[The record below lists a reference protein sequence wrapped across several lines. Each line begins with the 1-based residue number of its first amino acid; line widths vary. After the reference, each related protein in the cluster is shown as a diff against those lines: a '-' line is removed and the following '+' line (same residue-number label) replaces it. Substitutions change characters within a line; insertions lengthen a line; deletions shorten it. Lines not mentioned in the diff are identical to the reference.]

1 MSRDKKTRPA
11 KEAREQAGQEAAP
24 AVTHNPFVA
33 AKAKLQAL
41 VKPQPGP
48 GKPQQGPKDNPG
60 RGPAAPAGPAGP
72 AAKAQTGP
80 SAPAPKEAPEQKLTM
95 TQEEMDQALFLREM
109 GGVKRLGGVRRA
121 PAEKAPVAPRPRP
134 SEEAEVVAELADL
147 VEGNGPWDIAD
158 TDEYIEGIGPG
169 LDRRLLARLRK
180 GEYAVQGHVDLHGLT
195 AEEAR
200 IRVDG
205 FLQEARLRGWRC
217 VLIVHGRGL
226 NSKDQI
232 PVLKERVRVWLT
244 RGRLARQVLCFA
256 TARQVDGGAGAVYV
270 LLRK

>member
-11 KEAREQAGQEAAP
+11 KEAPARETPAKKAKDQAGPEAVP
-24 AVTHNPFVA
+24 EVTHNPFA
-33 AKAKLQAL
+33 AARAKLQAL
-41 VKPQPGP
+41 VKPAAGKGTGP
-48 GKPQQGPKDNPG
+48 GQGQGQGPAKEK
-60 RGPAAPAGPAGP
+60 GP
-72 AAKAQTGP
+72 P
-80 SAPAPKEAPEQKLTM
+80 SQAPAPAPPAQAP
-95 TQEEMDQALFLREM
+95 QETDEALFLREM
-109 GGVKRLGGVRRA
+109 GGVKRLAGSRRA
-121 PAEKAPVAPRPRP
+121 PQEKADVAARPRP
-134 SEEAEVVAELADL
+134 SEDAEVVAELADL
-147 VEGNGPWDIAD
+147 VQGTGAWDIAD

-169 LDRRLLARLRK
+169 LDRRLLTRLRK

-200 IRVDG
+200 IRVEA
-205 FLQEARLRGWRC
+205 FLHEARLRGWRC

-244 RGRLARQVLCFA
+244 KGRISRSVLCFA
-256 TARQVDGGAGAVYV
+256 TARPVDGGAGAVYV